1 MEFSILG
8 PLEVHAGNRP
18 VDLGT
23 GKLGY
28 LLAALLCRANSTVST
43 LRLTEALWWGNPPRT
58 AAKNLQVNVHY
69 LRKALASPGDGPRVL
84 SRPGGYLLSTTPEE
98 VDLTRF
104 ETLAAEAAAA
114 VRQGEPERAD
124 RQFQRALALWRG
136 RPFDGMERSP
146 LVQQESARLA
156 ERRLAVVETAIDVRL
171 ALGQHLEALADL
183 DPLVAGHP
191 YRERLRAQQMIALFR
206 TGRQVDALAVFDGV
220 RRLLAEELGLQP
232 GAVLQ
237 RIQQA
242 ILEGR
247 GEVGLPGLAAT
258 PRAVQLRGSTSQLP
272 PGVAD
277 FVGREEASAR
287 LRWIL
292 HPDAGPARAPV
303 PDRARTDWTLAVVSG
318 PGGAGKSTLLNSVAR
333 SVGEQFSGGV
343 LYIDLRAADGT
354 PRHPADALTDLLRAT
369 GLPSE
374 AVPAAEADR
383 IRLYRERLHG
393 RRILVLLDNAS
404 DEAQIRTLLPTAG
417 SCATVVTSCSRLS
430 GLTGAQLVE
439 IGGFSTAEGTE
450 LLGRIAGRHRIAT
463 EPEAAAR
470 IVRACGRLPLAV
482 RIAGARLAARPHW
495 RLSRLADL
503 LEGPDCLD
511 ELSVGDLD
519 LRACLARSHAG
530 AHPGDLRFTSR
541 LAGLPA
547 AGFTVREAALLLGL
561 PEQQADDLLEHLCDR
576 RLVTLDQGE
585 RDQAERGQAGRD
597 EPGRGQPGGD
607 RTAPGQP
614 GRDRTGRDAA
624 ARYRVT
630 PVVGRFAAERSP
642 DRVEVDC

>member
-8 PLEVHAGNRP
+8 PLEVHAGNGP

-23 GKLGY
+23 GKLGF

-69 LRKALASPGDGPRVL
+69 LRKALQSPGDGPRVL
-84 SRPGGYLLSTTPEE
+84 SRPGGYLLSTAPEE
-98 VDLTRF
+98 VDLARF
-104 ETLAAEAAAA
+104 ETLAAEATAAA
-114 VRQGEPERAD
+114 RQGEPERAD
-124 RQFQRALALWRG
+124 RLFQRALALWRG

-156 ERRLAVVETAIDVRL
+156 ERRLAVAETAIDVRL
-171 ALGQHLEALADL
+171 ALGQHFEALADL
-183 DPLVAGHP
+183 DPLVACHP

-206 TGRQVDALAVFDGV
+206 TGRQVEALAVFDAV

-232 GAVLQ
+232 GAVLR

-247 GEVGLPGLAAT
+247 GEIGLPGLAAT
-258 PRAVQLRGSTSQLP
+258 PRPVQLRGSTSQLP

-277 FVGREEASAR
+277 FVGREEPLAR
-287 LRWIL
+287 LRRIL
-292 HPDAGPARAPV
+292 LPDPGPAPAPMTT
-303 PDRARTDWTLAVVSG
+303 PTPSPSPTDWTLAVVSG

-333 SVGEQFSGGV
+333 SVSEQFSGGL
-343 LYIDLRAADGT
+343 LYIDLRAPDGT
-354 PRHPADALTDLLRAT
+354 PRRPADALADLLRAT

-374 AVPAAEADR
+374 AVPGSEADR
-383 IRLYRERLHG
+383 TRLYRERLHG
-393 RRILVLLDNAS
+393 RRILVLLDNAF
-404 DEAQIRTLLPTAG
+404 DEAQIRALLPTAG

-439 IGGFSTAEGTE
+439 IGGFSPEEGTE
-450 LLGRIAGRHRIAT
+450 LLGRIAGRHRVAA

-470 IVRACGRLPLAV
+470 LVRACGLLPLAV

-519 LRACLARSHAG
+519 LRACLTRSHWA

-541 LAGLPA
+541 LAELPA
-547 AGFTVREAALLLGL
+547 AGFTLHQAALRLGL
-561 PEQQADDLLEHLCDR
+561 PEQQVDDLLEHLCDR
-576 RLVTLDQGE
+576 RLVAREQ
-585 RDQAERGQAGRD
+585 
-597 EPGRGQPGGD
+597 PGRE
-607 RTAPGQP
+607 QP
-614 GRDRTGRDAA
+614 GRDHAARDQPAWGQPDHGRAGREA
-624 ARYRVT
+624 PARYRVT

-642 DRVEVDC
+642 DRVEVEC